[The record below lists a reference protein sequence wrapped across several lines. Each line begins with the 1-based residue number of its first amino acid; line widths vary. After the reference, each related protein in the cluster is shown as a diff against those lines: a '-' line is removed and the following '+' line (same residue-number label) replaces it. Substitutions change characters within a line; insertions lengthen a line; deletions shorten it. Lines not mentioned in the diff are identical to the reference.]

1 MTEEKTEVDQL
12 IETLQKESGL
22 VDVFRRLSGSPD
34 FQAYEKEFLD
44 KGIAMLQAQ
53 LSELDFEKETSLAIA
68 IQNQLRAFRNIKN
81 AFNDRKNRDV
91 SERLNEL
98 EKSRRK

>member
-1 MTEEKTEVDQL
+1 MTEDKTEVGQL
-12 IETLQKESGL
+12 IETLTQESEL
-22 VDVFRRLSGSPD
+22 IEVFKRLSTNPD
-34 FQAYEKEFLD
+34 FKIYEKEFLD

-53 LSELDFEKETSLAIA
+53 LSELDFEKKTSLAIA

-91 SERLNEL
+91 TERLNEL
-98 EKSRRK
+98 EKSRR

>member
-1 MTEEKTEVDQL
+1 MTEDKTEVGQL
-12 IETLQKESGL
+12 IETLTQESEL
-22 VDVFRRLSGSPD
+22 IEVFKRLSTNPD
-34 FQAYEKEFLD
+34 FKIYEKEFLD

-53 LSELDFEKETSLAIA
+53 LSELDFEKKTSLAIA

-91 SERLNEL
+91 TERLNEL

>member
-1 MTEEKTEVDQL
+1 MEEQTEAKKL
-12 IETLQKESGL
+12 IEKLTTESEYIE
-22 VDVFRRLSGSPD
+22 VFKRLSVSPD
-34 FQAYEKEFLD
+34 FKIYEKEFLD

-68 IQNQLRAFRNIKN
+68 VQNQLRAFRNIKN

-91 SERLNEL
+91 TERLNEL
-98 EKSRRK
+98 KK